1 METLL
6 DASTL
11 ESIAHYLRI
20 SVWSVCNKIPR
31 VMSPQ
36 PKSDQS
42 TSSKPAATGGQP
54 TTGRILACALCKQ
67 RRVKCTRSFPC
78 ENCVRAGVQCV
89 QPTVQQRRRRF
100 AERALLDRIQAYE
113 CLLRKNNIPFEPLH
127 GYQSGS
133 VPAPVSLQ
141 DGDPDPCYSRRSRE
155 NEARD
160 VWLSI
165 KRVVNIPSPYH
176 WSWLGD

>member
-1 METLL
+1 M
-6 DASTL
+6 A
-11 ESIAHYLRI
+11 
-20 SVWSVCNKIPR
+20 P
-31 VMSPQ
+31 
-36 PKSDQS
+36 PKGEPDQNA
-42 TSSKPAATGGQP
+42 SKPATSASGGQS

-113 CLLRKNNIPFEPLH
+113 SLLRKHSIPFEPLH
-127 GYQSGS
+127 GYQSASAS
-133 VPAPVSLQ
+133 VASNTQ
-141 DGDPDPCYSRRSRE
+141 DDDADSSYRRGSRE

-165 KRVVNIPSPYH
+165 KRVVIKSPPRLLVR
-176 WSWLGD
+176 SWPGLIHLSC